1 MDRTFNL
8 SITISRRSARLIG
21 VGLLTLALALPGSV
35 VASHLFS
42 DVPNSHT
49 FHQAI
54 SNVSARGLTAGCGGT
69 KYCPNDF
76 VTRGQMA
83 AFLDRIFRSEG
94 TALGYASIEANGTVA
109 TGYARNLQSVSVTHT
124 LTGYYRVSFGG
135 LSIDED
141 QVIVVQPRET
151 FGNELCRVFQG
162 AAPITTVEVFCHTA
176 TTGSPAIDIPFNVV
190 VFN

>member
-1 MDRTFNL
+1 
-8 SITISRRSARLIG
+8 
-21 VGLLTLALALPGSV
+21 
-35 VASHLFS
+35 
-42 DVPNSHT
+42 
-49 FHQAI
+49 
-54 SNVSARGLTAGCGGT
+54 
-69 KYCPNDF
+69 
-76 VTRGQMA
+76 
-83 AFLDRIFRSEG
+83 
-94 TALGYASIEANGTVA
+94 
-109 TGYARNLQSVSVTHT
+109 VSVTHT